1 MFKVE
6 ENRTIYIDSNGNIL
20 GEVTYPYISPK
31 VVDVNHTFVDIS
43 LRGKGI
49 ANTLLTHAFNYFAKN
64 NIKVKCSCSYAIK
77 WLNNHKEYQK
87 LLVDE
92 VYDYDK

>member
-6 ENRTIYIDSNGNIL
+6 ENRTIYLDDKGNIL
-20 GEVTYPYISPK
+20 GEVDYPYISSN

-43 LRGKGI
+43 LIGKGI
-49 ANTLLTHAFNYFAKN
+49 ESLLLTYAFNYFKEN

-77 WLNNHKEYQK
+77 WINNHEDYQD
-87 LLVDE
+87 LIINN
-92 VYDYDK
+92 

>member
-6 ENRTIYIDSNGNIL
+6 SNRTIYLDDGGNIL
-20 GEVTYPYISPK
+20 GEVNYPYISSN

-49 ANTLLTHAFNYFAKN
+49 ANLLLTHAFNYFKEN

-77 WLNNHKEYQK
+77 WINSHKEYQDLIINK
-87 LLVDE
+87 GSVLL
-92 VYDYDK
+92 

>member
-6 ENRTIYIDSNGNIL
+6 ENRTIYLDDNGNIL
-20 GEVTYPYISPK
+20 GEVDYPYISSNI
-31 VVDVNHTFVDIS
+31 VEINHTYVDAS

-49 ANTLLTHAFNYFAKN
+49 ANSLLTNAFNYFETN

-77 WLNNHKEYQK
+77 WINIHKEYQHLIIK
-87 LLVDE
+87 
-92 VYDYDK
+92 

>member
-6 ENRTIYIDSNGNIL
+6 ENRTIYLDDKGNIL
-20 GEVTYPYISPK
+20 GEVDYPYISSN

-43 LRGKGI
+43 LRRKCI
-49 ANTLLTHAFNYFAKN
+49 ASLLLTYAFNYFKEN

-77 WLNNHKEYQK
+77 WINNHEDYQD
-87 LLVDE
+87 LIINN
-92 VYDYDK
+92 